1 MQIYKRFI
9 GGSTIERAVETTASH
24 SWIPIFDRAA
34 EGNSTL
40 SRVNKYTDQILVDI
54 DALEQRRAF
63 IALKA
68 SSFGNEFEIDRIVK
82 VVMRARSH
90 GLRVLFDAE
99 TSLLTSKENA
109 YINTLYEKRLPVF
122 KTYQMYRK
130 DGLRRLKDDLDR
142 GVISR
147 IKLVRGAYM
156 HSEPDKSLLIDN
168 KRGVDASF
176 DLGVECVL
184 SAMAHNP
191 HMSVM
196 VATHNTESVERV
208 LEVDP
213 RYKNQLYFA
222 QLLGMADPLTQKLVD
237 KGFQTCKYVPYGNMV
252 ECFPYL
258 VRRLYE
264 NYGVLKYI

>member
-1 MQIYKRFI
+1 MYRRFI
-9 GGSTIERAVETTASH
+9 GGSTIQKAIETTTAH
-24 SWIPIFDRAA
+24 NWIPIFDRAA
-34 EGNSTL
+34 EGNTTL
-40 SRVNKYTDQILVDI
+40 SRINKYTDQILLDI
-54 DALEQRRAF
+54 DALEQKRAF

-68 SSFGNEFEIDRIVK
+68 SSFGNECGRIVK
-82 VVMRARSH
+82 VVERARSH

-99 TSLLTSKENA
+99 TSAFTAMENS
-109 YINTLYEKRLPVF
+109 YINALYDKRMPVY

-130 DGLRRLKDDLDR
+130 DGLKRLKDDLDR
-142 GVISR
+142 GIISR

-156 HSEPDKSLLIDN
+156 HSEPDKSILIDN
-168 KRGVDASF
+168 KRGVDESF
-176 DLGVECVL
+176 DLGVECAL

-191 HMSVM
+191 RMSVM
-196 VATHNTESVERV
+196 VATHNKESIEKV
-208 LEVDP
+208 LDINP

-237 KGFQTCKYVPYGNMV
+237 QGFQTCKYVPYGNMM

-264 NYGVLKYI
+264 NYGILKYV